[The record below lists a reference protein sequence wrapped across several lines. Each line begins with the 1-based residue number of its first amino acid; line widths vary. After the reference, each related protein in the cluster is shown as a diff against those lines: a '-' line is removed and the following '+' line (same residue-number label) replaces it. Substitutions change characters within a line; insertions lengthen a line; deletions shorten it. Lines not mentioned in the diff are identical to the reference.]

1 MPEGGGQETGSG
13 AGIGAATF
21 LTLGRRFGAAFFFV
35 VFLVLLFAA
44 ALVVFFFFL
53 RAGAAFFLVAF
64 LVDFFAMI
72 VLPIDAEKWRITS
85 APVGDRIAPNSFT
98 RQAE

>member
-1 MPEGGGQETGSG
+1 MSDAGGQEGVASG
-13 AGIGAATF
+13 AGAAAF
-21 LTLGRRFGAAFFFV
+21 LGVRRRFGAAFFV

-44 ALVVFFFFL
+44 ALVVFFFL
-53 RAGAAFFLVAF
+53 RAGAALFLVAF

-72 VLPIDAEKWRITS
+72 VLPIHAEKWRIAS
-85 APVGDRIAPNSFT
+85 APIGDSIAPNNFT

>member
-1 MPEGGGQETGSG
+1 MPDGEGQEGAGSG
-13 AGIGAATF
+13 AAITATF
-21 LTLGRRFGAAFFFV
+21 LGVRRRFDAAFFV

-44 ALVVFFFFL
+44 ALVVFFFL

-64 LVDFFAMI
+64 FVDFFAMI
-72 VLPIDAEKWRITS
+72 VLPIHAEKWRIAS
-85 APVGDRIAPNSFT
+85 APVGGSIAPNNFT